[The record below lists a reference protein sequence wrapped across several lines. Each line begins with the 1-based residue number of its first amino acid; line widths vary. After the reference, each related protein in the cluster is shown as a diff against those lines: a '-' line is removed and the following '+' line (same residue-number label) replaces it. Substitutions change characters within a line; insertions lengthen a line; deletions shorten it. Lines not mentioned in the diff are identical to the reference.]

1 MQVECLPGRV
11 NKIERF
17 LMLAAAALLLEQFSR
32 GRSTAAGWA
41 QLIGFLILLLL
52 GGIALL
58 VHAVIDFRREHKAAK
73 REEEER
79 AKRKAA

>member
-17 LMLAAAALLLEQFSR
+17 LMPAPAALLLEQFS
-32 GRSTAAGWA
+32 GRSTAAGRP

-58 VHAVIDFRREHKAAK
+58 VHAVIDFRREHKSAK

-79 AKRKAA
+79 DKRKAA

>member
-1 MQVECLPGRV
+1 MPAQ
-11 NKIERF
+11 
-17 LMLAAAALLLEQFSR
+17 AALLLEQFSR
-32 GRSTAAGWA
+32 RSTAAGWP

-58 VHAVIDFRREHKAAK
+58 VHAVIDFRREHKSAK

-79 AKRKAA
+79 DKRKAA